1 MCYRICEEIA
11 DSSPRSGAGLPLDEN
26 LFFNSFFDLFLV
38 SYTPSLPDVSCSAVK
53 PGVSGL
59 IVLFYSAY
67 SSLNKLDSPIPF
79 VWPIP
84 YGGLEILLF
93 CFPYIL
99 TLSFPD
105 EDAIL

>member
-1 MCYRICEEIA
+1 MSVSPVNLYVFIFLAAFSLSFSSCMCYRICEEIA

-59 IVLFYSAY
+59 IVLFYSA
-67 SSLNKLDSPIPF
+67 
-79 VWPIP
+79 
-84 YGGLEILLF
+84 
-93 CFPYIL
+93 
-99 TLSFPD
+99 
-105 EDAIL
+105 